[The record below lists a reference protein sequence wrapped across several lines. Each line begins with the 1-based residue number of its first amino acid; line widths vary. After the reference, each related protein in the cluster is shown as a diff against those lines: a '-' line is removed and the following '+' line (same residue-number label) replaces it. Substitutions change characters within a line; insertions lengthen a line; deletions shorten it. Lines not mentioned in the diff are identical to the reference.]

1 MFMAARHVLRDD
13 LSDLEDVLML
23 AFADD
28 PHLEWLYP
36 NDAAARRTWFRTAL
50 EAGRRRGHT
59 YRTDDGTGVG
69 IWSPPGVNSLSRA
82 DGAVLYQQM
91 AESYGVAGTERLD
104 AVAAA
109 RSALHPIEPHFYL
122 LILGVATKGQ
132 GVGAELIAPVLR
144 VCDEQGWPAYLES
157 SSPRNVTFYERH
169 GFAALHEIVVEGG
182 PPLLGMWRPPA
193 D

>member
-1 MFMAARHVLRDD
+1 
-13 LSDLEDVLML
+13 
-23 AFADD
+23 
-28 PHLEWLYP
+28 
-36 NDAAARRTWFRTAL
+36 
-50 EAGRRRGHT
+50 
-59 YRTDDGTGVG
+59 
-69 IWSPPGVNSLSRA
+69 
-82 DGAVLYQQM
+82 M

-193 D
+193 V